1 MHKNIITK
9 LLTLKI
15 RPFLALYLMYCRFPR
30 LGANLVPYVFHL
42 FSLSNADAT
51 PYIFFPTTGRGSPIA
66 PTLRG
71 PDPVLLDR
79 VRRLQQGLRNHLLH
93 PGREPFNR
101 IQVVYQSP

>member
-15 RPFLALYLMYCRFPR
+15 RTFLALYLMYCRFPR

-51 PYIFFPTTGRGSPIA
+51 PYIFFLLQGEDHPLHRHSVALILSFLTVCAVYSKDFGTIFFILVGSPL
-66 PTLRG
+66 T
-71 PDPVLLDR
+71 
-79 VRRLQQGLRNHLLH
+79 
-93 PGREPFNR
+93 E
-101 IQVVYQSP
+101 SW